1 MKISNNNIYGLMSA
15 GFGHLY
21 YANLPYSDAL
31 SCFLLRKQIVALYAD
46 VDNMKNNLL
55 TSESDKAT
63 IKETLDEYGVLG
75 REIEIKQPIA
85 FSSWLQLM
93 RDNPWLAGFE
103 EALAEFIKT

>member
-1 MKISNNNIYGLMSA
+1 MSV

-21 YANLPYSDAL
+21 YANLPYADAL

-55 TSESDKAT
+55 SSEADKAT

-75 REIEIKQPIA
+75 REVEIKQPIT
-85 FSSWLQLM
+85 FKSWLQLLH
-93 RDNPWLAGFE
+93 DNPWLVGFE
-103 EALAEFIKT
+103 EALAEFIQA